1 MRIDRRHFLAGSAA
15 LIGLASTGILAPA
28 RAAES
33 LKIRDIYKTQDEF
46 SQRARD
52 LAGKRIEIPGFMA
65 PPLKAD
71 ANFFVLTKR
80 PMSVCPFCE
89 TSADW
94 PIDIVFVR
102 MREKLEAVRFNR
114 PIMTTGVLELGVAK
128 DEETGFVSMVRLV
141 DADFELV

>member
-1 MRIDRRHFLAGSAA
+1 MRIDRRHFLTGSVA
-15 LIGLASTGILAPA
+15 LMGLAASATTNIA

-52 LAGKRIEIPGFMA
+52 LQGKHIDIPGFMA

-71 ANFFVLTKR
+71 ANFFVLTKM

-94 PIDIVFVR
+94 PNDIVFVR
-102 MREKLEAVRFNR
+102 MREKLDAVRFNR
-114 PIMTTGVLELGVAK
+114 PIMTSGILELGFAK
-128 DEETGFVSMVRLV
+128 DPETGFVSMVRLV
-141 DADFELV
+141 DATFEIV

>member
-1 MRIDRRHFLAGSAA
+1 MTCDRRSFLAGGSAA
-15 LIGLASTGILAPA
+15 LLGLMAAIPTA

-46 SQRARD
+46 SATAKN
-52 LAGKRIEIPGFMA
+52 LVGKRIEIPGFMA

-71 ANFFVLTKR
+71 ASFFVLTKR

-94 PIDIVFVR
+94 PNDIVFVR
-102 MREKLEAVRFNR
+102 MREKLDAVRFNR
-114 PIMTTGVLELGVAK
+114 PIITQGVLELGVAK
-128 DEETGFVSMVRLV
+128 DQETGFVSLVRLV
-141 DADFELV
+141 DASFELV

>member
-15 LIGLASTGILAPA
+15 LVGLAATGTLTAA
-28 RAAES
+28 HAAES

-52 LAGKRIEIPGFMA
+52 LQGQRIDIPGFMA

-71 ANFFVLTKR
+71 ANFFVLTKM

-94 PIDIVFVR
+94 PNDIVFVR
-102 MREKLEAVRFNR
+102 MREKLDAVRFNR
-114 PIMTTGVLELGVAK
+114 PILASGILELGIAK
-128 DEETGFVSMVRLV
+128 DADTGFVSMVRLV
-141 DADFELV
+141 DATFEIV

>member
-1 MRIDRRHFLAGSAA
+1 MTCDRRSFLAGGSAA
-15 LIGLASTGILAPA
+15 LLGLMAAIPPA
-28 RAAES
+28 RATEL

-46 SQRARD
+46 SATAKK
-52 LAGKRIEIPGFMA
+52 LVGKRIEIPGFMA

-94 PIDIVFVR
+94 PNDIVFVR
-102 MREKLEAVRFNR
+102 MREKLDAVRFNR
-114 PIMTTGVLELGVAK
+114 PIVTKGVLELGVAK
-128 DEETGFVSMVRLV
+128 DQETGFVSLVRLV
-141 DADFELV
+141 DASFDLV